1 MYHSKF
7 VAALANMSAS
17 LFTIGGDHPYRFPQI
32 KGFLS
37 PSKIEETIQQLNDNK
52 VWNLS
57 EKLDGCNVTVSSE
70 GWFASRNKIV
80 ADCRNPTITERVWNK
95 VSLKNVPLVFEQT
108 LRLKEVLQS
117 TMKKVELQTA
127 LYCELVLPGTS
138 TTHFDVYNYEAR
150 NIKTGSIYAF
160 ALGLLLPK
168 DVHLPFM
175 FDHALYMEHMSN
187 DANNYYIVP
196 MNNYLSQLFKDLD
209 ILHIPPIEVN
219 HLTALLIDP
228 YHVDILMR
236 RKKEGFVL
244 TSNDG
249 QGFIKW
255 KYNNAEELKP
265 ELTTVAEQLVDSQ
278 TIGCPKRSA
287 AEKIRLVYHSGTYY
301 VNTFSLIQ
309 MVEYF
314 NTHMAQHLERW
325 KTTFQRAAD
334 MGYYYLRL
342 AMRNLEDELLLD
354 LWWSMGRQE
363 KSQLDPKVVL
373 QLKQEFAKFVKAKC
387 WQFVKQVRE
396 KIPTNEC
403 QCEIIAEETEES
415 TEESSTT
422 SDSDEYA

>member
-7 VAALANMSAS
+7 VAALVNMSAS

-37 PSKIEETIQQLNDNK
+37 PTKIEETIQQLNENK

-80 ADCRNPTITERVWNK
+80 ADCRDPTITERVWNK

-117 TMKKVELQTA
+117 TMKKVELETA

-150 NIKTGSIYAF
+150 KIKTGSIYAF

-168 DVHLPFM
+168 DVPLPFM
-175 FDHALYMEHMSN
+175 FDHALYMENLSN

-209 ILHIPPIEVN
+209 IVHIPPIEVN
-219 HLTALLIDP
+219 HLTALLINP

-255 KYNNAEELKP
+255 KYNKREELKP

-314 NTHMAQHLERW
+314 NTHMAEHMERW
-325 KTTFQRAAD
+325 QTTFQRAAD

-354 LWWSMGRQE
+354 LWWSLGREE

-373 QLKQEFAKFVKAKC
+373 QIKQEFAKFVEAKC
-387 WQFVKQVRE
+387 WQFVKQV
-396 KIPTNEC
+396 KKNIPTNEC
-403 QCEIIAEETEES
+403 QCEIIAEETE
-415 TEESSTT
+415 
-422 SDSDEYA
+422 